1 MGKIIDVDILPNKS
15 HVPVCSV
22 GDRSPEK
29 ENKILSIIINSP
41 EDEGVIDFK
50 DLKLLLT
57 NSENVIIFNN
67 NIHRLL
73 NSEGSIKTYVCYL
86 HDIQAQS
93 ILSINVET
101 RSSNH
106 SWSHIIQ
113 DVSADYEIVHDLI
126 EYRESTFT
134 MSVDSDSV
142 LCINYTP
149 EYLNIIEKTVVK
161 DIELKK

>member
-1 MGKIIDVDILPNKS
+1 MGKIIDVDILSNKY
-15 HVPVCSV
+15 HVPVHFV
-22 GDRSPEK
+22 GDKSPEK

-41 EDEGVIDFK
+41 EDAGDIDFK

-67 NIHRLL
+67 NIHRLQ
-73 NSEGSIKTYVCYL
+73 NSEGSIKTYTCYL
-86 HDIQAQS
+86 HDMQAQS

-101 RSSNH
+101 RSWNH
-106 SWSHIIQ
+106 SLSHIIQ
-113 DVSADYEIVHDLI
+113 DVSVGYEIVHDLT

-149 EYLNIIEKTVVK
+149 EYLNIIEKTLVK